1 MFLPAGG
8 ALPLLCFALPK
19 RATESLTCRGLECHF
34 GKRTKRSTLR
44 QTNTWNLDHAPP
56 MMSLSL
62 KRSTAKHCHLIQ
74 APPMTSLSLKHL
86 KAKIY
91 TLESTTLCSTQ
102 LSKKQGPSVNYCV

>member
-34 GKRTKRSTLR
+34 GKRTKRSTL
-44 QTNTWNLDHAPP
+44 QQKISCNLNHAPP

-62 KRSTAKHCHLIQ
+62 KHSTAKHCDLIQ
-74 APPMTSLSLKHL
+74 APPMTSLSLKHS

-91 TLESTTLCSTQ
+91 TLESTTL
-102 LSKKQGPSVNYCV
+102 